1 MVFTVGGKAF
11 RRLVGMPKLG
21 RRRGRAAGGLT
32 LAAVLGV
39 VLLLGA
45 SGFSLAKT
53 APGSAKPVDNPPA
66 ASAGPKADAAPPP
79 AGEPPLPS
87 DALVRLGT
95 LFPRQ
100 RYPIEYCAFT
110 PDGRWLLTVGTGG
123 VYVRDAGNGA
133 EVRRFGEF
141 KSLRSAD
148 LSRDGTRLATLDY
161 SGEGGARVWDVAT
174 GSLVGKVAVPPVPP
188 GSPRICLSPDGKK
201 LAYSCSREPGI
212 ALYDVE
218 TGARLLAWNAA
229 RERIWDVAF
238 LPDGSHLVSGGDDPV
253 IRVWDAATGKLA
265 REIGSDLGE
274 TGRIAVSPDGNH
286 LATIGQ
292 RRADAPSQVWQGD
305 DFVRLWD
312 LKTGKLLRRLSVPP
326 GATHPNFP
334 SGLNALAF
342 TPDGKRL
349 LAGGVD
355 RAVRVWDLASG
366 EEPRR
371 IPEAAGIPGRL
382 AVSPDGKRLA
392 VVTASV
398 GVIPRPNPP
407 GIVPLRRPP
416 GDSVLLTPAE
426 CLHLRD
432 LDTGRDPGPTAH
444 AGGVTLSALSPDGRL
459 AATACPGPEILLW
472 DATTGRLHRRLS
484 GHENEVMALAWADGG
499 RTLLSAG
506 TDRTLRAWEAATGK
520 EIRKVPARGNVKVEW
535 PAGPHGKAAFSPD
548 GKLLAVVDG
557 EGGIVITE
565 TATGK
570 EAHSLGVRS
579 GAASHVCFAPVGGA
593 LLIVTTESLVYSWD
607 TREGLELRKCEVR
620 GPSFAPY
627 LLFDAPA
634 DAAVTPDGK
643 ILALNREDGTLVTVE
658 TATERVVHF
667 AQRRDQLQTRLAISP
682 DGHTLAWGGGSVNPR
697 ILLYEMA
704 TDEMEKRRSRLS
716 LAGHADRVLSLS
728 FSADGRKLL
737 SGSEDG
743 TALVWDL
750 GIGPRSGKEVALT
763 AERLDALWADLLPPT
778 GPDGD
783 TPVRAYRAVRSL
795 AGSPKTAVPFLRK
808 VFSPAGPV
816 DEERISRL
824 IAELGSDEAG
834 KPEKALGELDEIGEA
849 ALPQIRKALEGQPAA
864 AAAQHLRQLVA
875 WKYRD
880 FKSPSPARLRE
891 LRALEVLQLAD
902 TPEAWKVVEEISR
915 GEPTARRTQLA
926 KAALATR
933 ADRVRQPAP
942 AAP

>member
-1 MVFTVGGKAF
+1 MVFTVGGMAVRRV
-11 RRLVGMPKLG
+11 RRLAGMPQLD
-21 RRRGRAAGGLT
+21 RRRARSEAGRT
-32 LAAVLGV
+32 VAAVLGV
-39 VLLLGA
+39 GLLLGA
-45 SGFSLAKT
+45 TGLSLAKA
-53 APGSAKPVDNPPA
+53 APGTAKPAGTPPA
-66 ASAGPKADAAPPP
+66 ASAEPKADAARPP

-95 LFPRQ
+95 PFPRQ

-110 PDGRWLLTVGTGG
+110 PDGHWFLTVGADGAH
-123 VYVRDAGNGA
+123 VRDAGNGA

-141 KSLRSAD
+141 KGLRSAD
-148 LSRDGTRLATLDY
+148 LSRDGSRLATLNHYDQV
-161 SGEGGARVWDVAT
+161 EARVWDVAT
-174 GSLVGKVAVPPVPP
+174 GSLVGKVAVPPSPP
-188 GSPRICLSPDGKK
+188 GMPKVCLSPDGKK

-212 ALYDVE
+212 TLYDVE
-218 TGARLLAWNAA
+218 TGARLIAWNAA
-229 RERIWDVAF
+229 RERVWDVAF

-253 IRVWDAATGKLA
+253 LRVWDAATGKLA
-265 REIGSDLGE
+265 REIGSDLAE

-292 RRADAPSQVWQGD
+292 RRADPPSQVWQGD

-312 LKTGKLLRRLSVPP
+312 LKTGKLLRRLPVPP

-334 SGLNALAF
+334 AGLNALAF
-342 TPDGKRL
+342 TQDGKSL
-349 LAGGVD
+349 LVGGVD
-355 RAVRVWDLASG
+355 RAVRVWDLAT
-366 EEPRR
+366 EAEPRR

-392 VVTASV
+392 VVTVSV
-398 GVIPRPNPP
+398 GTIPRPNPP

-416 GDSVLLTPAE
+416 GDSILLAPSE
-426 CLHLRD
+426 CFHFRD
-432 LDTGRDPGPTAH
+432 LETGRDPGPTAH

-459 AATACPGPEILLW
+459 AATACAGPEILLW
-472 DATTGRLHRRLS
+472 DATTGRLLRRLS
-484 GHENEVMALAWADGG
+484 GHEKEVMALAWVDGG

-506 TDRTLRAWEAATGK
+506 TDRTLRTWEAATGK
-520 EIRKVPARGNVKVEW
+520 EIRNVPARGNVKIEW

-579 GAASHVCFAPVGGA
+579 GAASHISFAPIGGA

-643 ILALNREDGTLVTVE
+643 VLALNREDGTLVTVE

-667 AQRRDQLQTRLAISP
+667 LQRQDQLQTRLAISP
-682 DGHTLAWGGGSVNPR
+682 DGHTLAWGGGSVNSR
-697 ILLYEMA
+697 VILYEMA
-704 TDEMEKRRSRLS
+704 TGARRLS
-716 LAGHADRVLSLS
+716 LTGHADRVLSLS

-750 GIGPRSGKEVALT
+750 GIGPRSGKEVDLSAG
-763 AERLDALWADLLPPT
+763 ELDALWANLLPRME
-778 GPDGD
+778 PDGD
-783 TPVRAYRAVRSL
+783 TPVKAYRAVRSL
-795 AGSPKTAVPFLRK
+795 AGSPKAAVPFLRK
-808 VFSPAGPV
+808 VFSPARAV

-824 IAELGSDEAG
+824 IADLGSGEAG
-834 KPEKALGELDEIGEA
+834 KPEKARGELDEIGEA
-849 ALPQIRKALEGQPAA
+849 ALPQVRKALEGQPAA

-875 WKYRD
+875 WNYRD

-902 TPEAWKVVEEISR
+902 TPEAWKVIEEVSR
-915 GEPTARRTQLA
+915 GEPTARKTQLA

-933 ADRVRQPAP
+933 AVPVRQPAP